1 MSSIAERLA
10 RVRLRIETA
19 ARRAAR
25 PPEAVT
31 LIAVTKTHPVEIIRE
46 VLAAG
51 SHHLGENRL
60 QEAEPKILHIPA
72 ADPARPVWHLIG
84 HLQTNK
90 AKVAVRLFDWIHSVD
105 SLRIAEALD
114 KECEKQ
120 GRDAL
125 NVLVQVNISGEDTK
139 SGVEP
144 HEVSALLRQLAELP
158 RLRVRGLMTMA
169 PYEAVPEE
177 TRPVFRG
184 LRQLRDELARTA
196 PPGVSLDEL
205 SMGMTN
211 DFEVAIEEGATLVRI
226 GRAIF
231 ED

>member
-10 RVRLRIETA
+10 AVRSRIEAA

-31 LIAVTKTHPVEIIRE
+31 LITVTKTHPVEIIRE

-60 QEAEPKILHIPA
+60 QEAETKITRIPA
-72 ADPARPVWHLIG
+72 TDPARPVWHLIG

-144 HEVSALLRQLAELP
+144 GEAAALLRQLAELP

-211 DFEVAIEEGATLVRI
+211 DFEVAIEEGATLLRI